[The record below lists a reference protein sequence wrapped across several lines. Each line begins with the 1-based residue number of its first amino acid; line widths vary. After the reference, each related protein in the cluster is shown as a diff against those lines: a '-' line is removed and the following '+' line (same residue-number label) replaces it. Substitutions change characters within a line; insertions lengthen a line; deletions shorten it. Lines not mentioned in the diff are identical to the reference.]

1 MIIIDEISMVKSDML
16 YQLDLR
22 LQEITQ
28 KNVPF
33 GGISIFVFGDLMQL
47 KPVMGNYIFEDPRH
61 EDYIQSHLANPRWQL
76 FDCLILEKNHR
87 QGKDKAYAD
96 LLNRV
101 RVGKH
106 TEDDI
111 KILEERVRSSNHK
124 DVLNA
129 DLYIGGK
136 RKQC

>member
-28 KNVPF
+28 KYNSF

-61 EDYIQSHLANPRWQL
+61 DDYIQSLLANPRWKMFQ
-76 FDCLILEKNHR
+76 FAKYRSVSNDSSRIMFFLIQFLIFLIISR
-87 QGKDKAYAD
+87 
-96 LLNRV
+96 
-101 RVGKH
+101 
-106 TEDDI
+106 
-111 KILEERVRSSNHK
+111 
-124 DVLNA
+124 
-129 DLYIGGK
+129 
-136 RKQC
+136 